1 MDDPAAVCDEVRSC
15 MVILLGVE
23 VTQKPLLLLSLT
35 RPLKRDRPGAGAAV
49 QHRRVDM
56 EGQSCDVWSRVR
68 EPAVSTRDSHCVVYA
83 FVGQL
88 AV

>member
-1 MDDPAAVCDEVRSC
+1 VDDPAAVCDEVGSS
-15 MVILLGVE
+15 MVILSGVE

-35 RPLKRDRPGAGAAV
+35 RPLKRDRPGAGTAV
-49 QHRRVDM
+49 QHRRVDVV
-56 EGQSCDVWSRVR
+56 GQSCDVWSRVR
-68 EPAVSTRDSHCVVYA
+68 EPAVSTRDSHCIVFA